1 MIESAFEAVEQS
13 SKILRLDLT
22 SEEFAAFAESHD
34 FSEEAVSAVAQVMS
48 YLGEKKIQTTIRT
61 ILKMSRLPLK
71 APKTFENFDFNLIKG
86 RDVDRLK
93 ALPSLS
99 ALYAH
104 RNLAFIGP
112 AGTGKTHLAQAFG
125 YECCQRGF
133 KTYFIVIVSSDPEKV
148 PVAFPQLDCTGQLS
162 IHSTCPKEHTHP
174 MVFQLFAG
182 HIMTQ
187 RGIPLIHQ
195 ANQSENLFS
204 ALLVLR
210 QQGHNIAVISIQ
222 TIYGQ
227 SVEQADLFTLS
238 LPFCPQIGKH
248 RISIR
253 DRYGVAAGI
262 SAHANQLV
270 RLDHRKFFRITAVG
284 MQFNPI
290 HGHSPI
296 PKFD

>member
-1 MIESAFEAVEQS
+1 MTESAFEAVEQS

-22 SEEFAAFAESHD
+22 SDEFAAFAESHD

-86 RDVDRLK
+86 RDVDRLR

-133 KTYFIVIVSSDPEKV
+133 KTYFIKMSELRDKFTAARRAGNESSVLNGLVRPSCLIIDEV
-148 PVAFPQLDCTGQLS
+148 GHCEFD
-162 IHSTCPKEHTHP
+162 KENTRLFFDLVDRRYNKDGHYN
-174 MVFQLFAG
+174 MVFTSNKNPSLWRDNFNEDDSLLCSLDRIFDEATVFN
-182 HIMTQ
+182 I
-187 RGIPLIHQ
+187 RGESFRGKKLEKINL
-195 ANQSENLFS
+195 QSGR
-204 ALLVLR
+204 V
-210 QQGHNIAVISIQ
+210 
-222 TIYGQ
+222 
-227 SVEQADLFTLS
+227 
-238 LPFCPQIGKH
+238 K
-248 RISIR
+248 
-253 DRYGVAAGI
+253 
-262 SAHANQLV
+262 
-270 RLDHRKFFRITAVG
+270 TAVPEG
-284 MQFNPI
+284 NTTT
-290 HGHSPI
+290 
-296 PKFD
+296 